1 MRKDE
6 IAFQNKI
13 MNILDKS
20 NIADRKVRCILIS
33 ECLNSYNENLNHG
46 MKADEAEERAIE
58 RIIGYIDIDSK
69 IRKES
74 ISYFSIS
81 VVFIMLILELLICV
95 IGIYNADI
103 IGVVEIINPFGL
115 MISIAAIVSL
125 IISHRRRKILDYVFI
140 LIVFVTSLSNN
151 VLSLINLYRP
161 RTGDYYFTLFYSFPG
176 NFLVNTYSLISQEPL
191 KYEMTYTKGYFDFQL
206 IVYSFLFL
214 TLLIILI
221 RKKVKKC

>member
-20 NIADRKVRCILIS
+20 NISDRKVRCILIS
-33 ECLNSYNENLNHG
+33 ECLNSYNENLNHS

-69 IRKES
+69 VRKES

-81 VVFIMLILELLICV
+81 VVFIMLVLELLICV

-103 IGVVEIINPFGL
+103 MGVVEIINPFGL
-115 MISIAAIVSL
+115 MISIAAIFSL
-125 IISHRRRKILDYVFI
+125 IISHRRRKIVDYVFI

-161 RTGDYYFTLFYSFPG
+161 RTSDYYFTLFYSFPG
-176 NFLVNTYSLISQEPL
+176 NFLVNTYSLISLEPL

-214 TLLIILI
+214 SLLIILI